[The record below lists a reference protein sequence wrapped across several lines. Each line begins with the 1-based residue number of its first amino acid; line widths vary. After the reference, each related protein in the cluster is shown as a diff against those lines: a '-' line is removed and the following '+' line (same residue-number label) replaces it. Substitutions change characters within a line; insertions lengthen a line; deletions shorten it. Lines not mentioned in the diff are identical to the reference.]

1 MSVALRWYGDVN
13 VAARG
18 RTLHPWDTS
27 VRSLANAPRF
37 PQCALAATAH
47 RLLLGVGM
55 ITLQFNSGKGVGC
68 GGPMDNVSCTPPGRR
83 HIVGWLRNRALKKLE
98 RLADARPTNIVA
110 QLAFLRALGREHP
123 EAALR
128 RIDAMRIER
137 GGMVSHYSEF
147 TDAVARE
154 YLRALVATGRVETA
168 PLREVRSRLD
178 GATCGR
184 QQRLAVTHHGGASM
198 ASGATDAP
206 GSAPLQVSVVA
217 AGWRTQLWRT
227 ARAVLVAFVA
237 LSAFGALLDD
247 RGLSSRLT
255 GTSTAVHA
263 AEASDKRFADVVG
276 VDEAKAEL
284 EELVLYL
291 RDPARFTRLGGQLP
305 KGCLLA
311 GPPGTGKTLLA
322 RAVAGEAD
330 VPFFYA
336 SGSEFEEMYVGVGA
350 RRVRDLF
357 DAAKKR
363 APCIVFIDEID
374 AIGASRHLK
383 EQQAMKMTLNQL
395 LVEMDGFEQNAGVIV
410 LGATNLPDALD
421 PALLRPGRFDKH
433 VAVSLPD
440 VRGRRQLL
448 ELHAAKV
455 PLAETVNLDAVARG
469 TPGMSGADLK
479 NLVNQAALKAAID
492 GARTVD
498 AAALDFAKDKI
509 LMGAER
515 PSAVLS
521 AETLETTAYHESGH
535 ALVALKTDAADP
547 VHKATIVP
555 RGHALGMVQQ
565 LPDGDQTSLS
575 YKQMLAKLDVAMGG
589 RVAEE
594 LVFGKDAVT
603 SGASADIYQATRL
616 ARNMVTKWGFA
627 PSVGC
632 VYAADKNLT
641 AERTNANFDKEVQRL
656 IEAAYQR
663 ATRLLTDH
671 RDCLE
676 IIATALLQR
685 ETLSGAELQQL
696 LVDLDSKKNKE
707 QRSDVGK
714 SHSQF

>member
-1 MSVALRWYGDVN
+1 MRLMPVGRLQLRP
-13 VAARG
+13 AR
-18 RTLHPWDTS
+18 RE
-27 VRSLANAPRF
+27 
-37 PQCALAATAH
+37 
-47 RLLLGVGM
+47 
-55 ITLQFNSGKGVGC
+55 
-68 GGPMDNVSCTPPGRR
+68 
-83 HIVGWLRNRALKKLE
+83 IVGWLRTRGLKRLE
-98 RLADARPTNIVA
+98 RAADSRPTDTAA
-110 QLAFLRALGREHP
+110 QLAFVRALGREHP

-128 RIDAMRIER
+128 RIESLR
-137 GGMVSHYSEF
+137 GRASDGEEALS
-147 TDAVARE
+147 RE

-168 PLREVRSRLD
+168 ALRDVRAQLDAALAATKRDASEGAQHQHQQQHQGTPLSPGTPAQAAAEPLR
-178 GATCGR
+178 
-184 QQRLAVTHHGGASM
+184 
-198 ASGATDAP
+198 
-206 GSAPLQVSVVA
+206 VSVVG

-247 RGLSSRLT
+247 RGLSSRLS
-255 GTSTAVHA
+255 GGSASAVHA

-421 PALLRPGRFDKH
+421 AALLRPGRFDKH
-433 VAVSLPD
+433 VAVNLPD
-440 VRGRRQLL
+440 VQGRKELL
-448 ELHAAKV
+448 ELHAAQV
-455 PLAETVNLDAVARG
+455 PLDETVDLDTVARG

-479 NLVNQAALKAAID
+479 NLVNQAALKAAVD
-492 GARTVD
+492 GAKTVG

-521 AETLETTAYHESGH
+521 AESIALTAYHEGGH
-535 ALVALKTDAADP
+535 ALVALKTAAADP
-547 VHKATIVP
+547 VHKATIIP

-565 LPDGDQTSLS
+565 LPEGDQTSLS
-575 YKQMLAKLDVAMGG
+575 YTQMLARLDVCMGG

-594 LVFGKDAVT
+594 LVFGKDKVT
-603 SGASADIYQATRL
+603 SGASSDIYQATRL

-627 PSVGC
+627 PTVGLM
-632 VYAADKNLT
+632 YAADKDQT
-641 AERTNANFDKEVQRL
+641 AERTNANVDKEVQRL
-656 IEAAYQR
+656 VDAAYQR
-663 ATRLLTDH
+663 AKGLLTDH
-671 RDCLE
+671 RDALDA
-676 IIATALLQR
+676 IAAALRQR
-685 ETLSGAELQQL
+685 ETLSGSELKKL
-696 LVDLDSKKNKE
+696 IDDLETTHGPSSSS
-707 QRSDVGK
+707 SDDAVL
-714 SHSQF
+714 

>member
-1 MSVALRWYGDVN
+1 VRVANTNHFVTPESASKRVRWTR
-13 VAARG
+13 RG
-18 RTLHPWDTS
+18 TWIPE
-27 VRSLANAPRF
+27 
-37 PQCALAATAH
+37 
-47 RLLLGVGM
+47 
-55 ITLQFNSGKGVGC
+55 
-68 GGPMDNVSCTPPGRR
+68 RR
-83 HIVGWLRNRALKKLE
+83 EIAGWFRNRALKRLE
-98 RLADARPTNIVA
+98 RLADANPSDTAA
-110 QLAFLRALGREHP
+110 QHAFLQALGREHP

-128 RIDAMRIER
+128 RIDAMRTER
-137 GGMVSHYSEF
+137 DGMGSRHGAISEAMF
-147 TDAVARE
+147 RE
-154 YLRALVATGRVETA
+154 YVRALVSTGRIETA
-168 PLREVRSRLD
+168 SLGDVRARLD
-178 GATCGR
+178 SVAGGGR
-184 QQRLAVTHHGGASM
+184 RRASAAAGSGGASVALRPM
-198 ASGATDAP
+198 GTPSP
-206 GSAPLQVSVVA
+206 GQPLQVAVVA

-255 GTSTAVHA
+255 GSSTAVHT

-284 EELVLYL
+284 EELVMYL

-440 VRGRRQLL
+440 IQGRRQLL

-455 PLAETVNLDAVARG
+455 PLADSVNLDGVARG

-492 GARTVD
+492 GAMAVN

-555 RGHALGMVQQ
+555 RGHSLGMVQQ
-565 LPDGDQTSLS
+565 LPEGDQTSLS

-627 PSVGC
+627 PTVGL
-632 VYAADKNLT
+632 VYTADKGLT
-641 AERTNANFDKEVQRL
+641 AERTNANVDREVQRL
-656 IEAAYQR
+656 IEAAHQR
-663 ATRLLTDH
+663 ATRVLTDH
-671 RDCLE
+671 RESLE
-676 IIATALLQR
+676 VIATALLQR
-685 ETLSGAELQQL
+685 ETLSGSELQL
-696 LVDLDSKKNKE
+696 LVDELEASRLRK
-707 QRSDVGK
+707 G
-714 SHSQF
+714 